1 MGIDPATLGDDVLTK
16 LDPAEKKRLGK
27 AGVTTEERTAKRD
40 KRRENELRGDVIGF
54 CERNGIIADT
64 SDPHRKS
71 RLPTGRPDLL
81 LTKDSRCLYLELKT
95 NYNKLSP
102 EQEAYIAKLVQ
113 AGNGVF
119 VVRDYPTATR
129 QITEWFKL

>member
-1 MGIDPATLGDDVLTK
+1 MGIDPITLGDNVLSK
-16 LDPAEKKRLGK
+16 LESDEKKRRGK
-27 AGVTTEERTAKRD
+27 AGLTTEERTAKRD
-40 KRRENELRGDVIGF
+40 KRRESELRGQVIGF
-54 CERNGIIADT
+54 AERAGIVVDT

-71 RLPTGRPDLL
+71 RLPSGRPDLL

-102 EQEAYIAKLVQ
+102 EQETYIAKLVQ